1 MQEVCGFTFCEEL
14 FLCQV
19 PRLKASNTP
28 RSLPERAALPTVYSY
43 TAGVAPPAS
52 ACEEASVRPYPS
64 ILGWLW
70 AGFSPYR
77 ARYVCRKEAA
87 AQVRHTPQP
96 LPLFSDLPSG
106 FDVAPTFHPR
116 DSLPSAQVIQRF
128 NVTFIF
134 SRKINRAAFAYN
146 AVNRHSNSCT
156 FG

>member
-1 MQEVCGFTFCEEL
+1 MRCRPRACVQEVCGFTFCEEL

-77 ARYVCRKEAA
+77 AHYVCRKEAA
-87 AQVRHTPQP
+87 AQVRHTPQLAAPSP
-96 LPLFSDLPSG
+96 LLRPSLWLCCGTHLPPQRLFALCSG
-106 FDVAPTFHPR
+106 
-116 DSLPSAQVIQRF
+116 
-128 NVTFIF
+128 
-134 SRKINRAAFAYN
+134 
-146 AVNRHSNSCT
+146 HSEI
-156 FG
+156 